1 MRIVKKLL
9 GCMLLLAGLGVFL
22 APDIGSYLFDKA
34 NQEIITEFQQQTED
48 IVLSHQQ
55 EEEASPYDLLYYQM
69 QAYNERIFLEK
80 QENIRD
86 AWSFTQNP
94 FQIELEDDLIGY
106 VEIPA
111 MEVSV
116 PLYVGATEE
125 NMARGAAV
133 LGETSLPIGGSNTN
147 CVVAGHRGYN
157 GIPYFRE
164 IEKLGLGDEVI
175 VTNPWERL
183 TYEVTD
189 IKVIEPNELDAVL
202 IQEGKDMLTLVTCHP
217 YRGHARYRYLVYCT
231 RKPVETK
238 DQEIEIEAV
247 SQTEPEQETEIQPQ
261 TDFESSEPG
270 IKRERILRLCGA
282 VVIGVMLVVLLII

>member
-1 MRIVKKLL
+1 
-9 GCMLLLAGLGVFL
+9 
-22 APDIGSYLFDKA
+22 
-34 NQEIITEFQQQTED
+34 
-48 IVLSHQQ
+48 
-55 EEEASPYDLLYYQM
+55 
-69 QAYNERIFLEK
+69 
-80 QENIRD
+80 
-86 AWSFTQNP
+86 
-94 FQIELEDDLIGY
+94 
-106 VEIPA
+106 

-175 VTNPWERL
+175 VTNTWEQL
-183 TYEVTD
+183 TYEVTE

-231 RKPVETK
+231 RKMVETEE
-238 DQEIEIEAV
+238 QETELEAV

-282 VVIGVMLVVLLII
+282 VVIVGMIVILVVI